1 MATSKSKKTKKS
13 TEKPKTTNSK
23 SEVTVVEE
31 VVTVAEP
38 TTVEKK
44 TVEEAKEIK
53 VKGAKKNDNPFAG
66 FFARKSDPN
75 ENILT
80 IFRNHRIWG
89 AILGELIG
97 TMFMTALLL
106 TLGIYQPLYI
116 FFGIIG
122 ITMAVYGLSG
132 AHLNPALTAGMMAT
146 RRISAIRGVLYMV
159 AQVVGAWLALV
170 VINAFRMAGETK
182 VDLPAMT
189 PVEMTTLWK
198 LIGIEFFGVFTVA
211 FFFNRA
217 QEYKTARSALT
228 YSVLVAG
235 GITLA
240 VLFAIVISS
249 NFFKLNNNFIL
260 NPAVAIMYQIFPTS
274 AENFGTLISKV
285 GLETLVYILTPI
297 VAGVIGFFVADAAK
311 SLAAECEEEKK

>member
-132 AHLNPALTAGMMAT
+132 A
-146 RRISAIRGVLYMV
+146 RG
-159 AQVVGAWLALV
+159 
-170 VINAFRMAGETK
+170 
-182 VDLPAMT
+182 
-189 PVEMTTLWK
+189 
-198 LIGIEFFGVFTVA
+198 
-211 FFFNRA
+211 
-217 QEYKTARSALT
+217 
-228 YSVLVAG
+228 
-235 GITLA
+235 
-240 VLFAIVISS
+240 
-249 NFFKLNNNFIL
+249 
-260 NPAVAIMYQIFPTS
+260 
-274 AENFGTLISKV
+274 
-285 GLETLVYILTPI
+285 
-297 VAGVIGFFVADAAK
+297 
-311 SLAAECEEEKK
+311 